1 MSMMGNLIMVVEDES
16 LLLQAIG
23 KKLQREGFDVLMCTH
38 AGQAIDYLKTLEDLP
53 DVIWLDYYLP
63 DMNGGD
69 FLDVVGKNDKWKNI
83 PVVVVSNS
91 ASDLKVKSLLAK
103 GAKKHLLKADYR
115 LDEIVKIIKSYIGK
129 GAKK

>member
-23 KKLQREGFDVLMCTH
+23 KKLQRDGFDVLMCTQ

-53 DVIWLDYYLP
+53 DLIWLDYYLP

-69 FLDVVGKNDKWKNI
+69 LLDVIGKNEKWKNI

-91 ASDLKVKSLLAK
+91 ASDLKVQSLLAK
-103 GAKKHLLKADYR
+103 GAKRHLLKADHR
-115 LDEIVKIIKSYIGK
+115 LDEIVKIIKTFIGK